1 MKGNEKKKW
10 MTKENKSFQKNQKIK
25 IKEVKKVRNKTKVK
39 KLGK

>member
-1 MKGNEKKKW
+1 MKKKW
-10 MTKENKSFQKNQKIK
+10 MAKENKSFQKNQKMK